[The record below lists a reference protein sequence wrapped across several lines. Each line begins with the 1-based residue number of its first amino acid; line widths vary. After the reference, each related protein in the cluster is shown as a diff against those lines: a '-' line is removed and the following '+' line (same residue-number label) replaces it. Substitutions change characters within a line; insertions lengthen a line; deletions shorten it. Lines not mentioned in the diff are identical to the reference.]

1 MNFNLDYNFPVTRT
15 THPKQRPADE
25 TKLGFARYVTDHMF
39 CMDWDEGQ
47 GWHDGRVVP
56 HEPIQI
62 EPASCVLHYA
72 QMMFEGM
79 KAYRTA
85 DGEIQIFRPDM
96 NVKRMARTN
105 ERMCIPELP
114 GDLLL
119 AGIINGYPV
128 LSLRLGIIHGYIGL
142 TEQVFVI

>member
-1 MNFNLDYNFPVTRT
+1 MEIKVERIKT
-15 THPKQRPADE
+15 PKAKPEDQ
-25 TKLGFARYVTDHMF
+25 TKLGFGKIFTDHMF
-39 CMDWDEGQ
+39 IMDYDKGQ

-56 HEPIQI
+56 HAPFLI
-62 EPASCVLHYA
+62 EPASMVLHYA

-119 AGIINGYPV
+119 AGIKA
-128 LSLRLGIIHGYIGL
+128 
-142 TEQVFVI
+142 VIKEE